1 MDTEAV
7 LEARLESLGVMLRLV
22 YRSDAVRERNA
33 TVSCYRILIATTR
46 DEDFI
51 SDLEVLSDD
60 LVEDADSALRAVEIV
75 PEVRTVNE
83 ERADVVVEIRL
94 RSALYQTSGAL
105 TSGTPTHAVRPSGW
119 VRRAD
124 GRRRELVLG
133 SVRVADARR
142 EARRGCGAARDLGVE
157 KARNPV
163 RVRIPDINRIS
174 NLVRILMLHGYKILL
189 EYKGNCLE
197 ITA

>member
-1 MDTEAV
+1 MYCSCAAQRTLKLQTTDLGAEALVLAGAGREAGPLGGAAPAHRVDGGPQDSEAV
-7 LEARLESLGVMLRLV
+7 LEARLESFGVMLRLV

-46 DEDFI
+46 DEDFV

-105 TSGTPTHAVRPSGW
+105 TSGTPTHAVP
-119 VRRAD
+119 
-124 GRRRELVLG
+124 
-133 SVRVADARR
+133 
-142 EARRGCGAARDLGVE
+142 
-157 KARNPV
+157 
-163 RVRIPDINRIS
+163 
-174 NLVRILMLHGYKILL
+174 MFILL
-189 EYKGNCLE
+189 IFEH
-197 ITA
+197 IFR